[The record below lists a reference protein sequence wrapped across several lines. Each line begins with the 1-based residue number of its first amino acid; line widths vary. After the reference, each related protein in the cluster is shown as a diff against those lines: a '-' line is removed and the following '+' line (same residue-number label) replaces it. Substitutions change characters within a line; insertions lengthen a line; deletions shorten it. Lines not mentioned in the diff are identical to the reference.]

1 MPSVKASP
9 MDTSKKCCAAFHCRK
24 IAKTDQLMPLILMV
38 VMGSSKLL
46 NNLVMT
52 SRPMV
57 RLVFMG
63 VDLPKLQFCKHID
76 QMHVRIAFHGFV
88 KWEHFVVYCWVRMTL
103 LVYFLCVGALLRACW
118 DHIISI
124 HWSANTVVVVELC
137 YAVRQSPHL
146 LFAGSQQSSAWAIFS
161 ITPAP
166 AHRDGEK
173 RFVATCISRVKL
185 AGKKHLV

>member
-1 MPSVKASP
+1 MRFLVVFPMTCYQMPLMKASP
-9 MDTSKKCCAAFHCRK
+9 MDTLKKCCAAFHCRK
-24 IAKTDQLMPLILMV
+24 MAKTDQLMPLILMV

-103 LVYFLCVGALLRACW
+103 LVYFLCVGALLRAC
-118 DHIISI
+118 
-124 HWSANTVVVVELC
+124 
-137 YAVRQSPHL
+137 
-146 LFAGSQQSSAWAIFS
+146 
-161 ITPAP
+161 
-166 AHRDGEK
+166 
-173 RFVATCISRVKL
+173 
-185 AGKKHLV
+185 

>member
-1 MPSVKASP
+1 MTSYQMPSVKASP

-63 VDLPKLQFCKHID
+63 VDLPQLQFCKHID

-88 KWEHFVVYCWVRMTL
+88 KLSFFVSLAVGYFPHDLIRHYSVLTNHIIPTHRSANSPTPSSWNCAMTSDSHQTVAVCL
-103 LVYFLCVGALLRACW
+103 LAAKLYLNLLRLCL
-118 DHIISI
+118 
-124 HWSANTVVVVELC
+124 VELQLQPTGM
-137 YAVRQSPHL
+137 V
-146 LFAGSQQSSAWAIFS
+146 W
-161 ITPAP
+161 
-166 AHRDGEK
+166 
-173 RFVATCISRVKL
+173 
-185 AGKKHLV
+185 